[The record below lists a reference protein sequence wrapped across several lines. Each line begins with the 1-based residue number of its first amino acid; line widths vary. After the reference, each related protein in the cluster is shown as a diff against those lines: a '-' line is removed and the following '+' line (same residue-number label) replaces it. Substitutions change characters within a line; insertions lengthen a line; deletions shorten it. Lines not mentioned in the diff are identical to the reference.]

1 MAGFTDTVVEPND
14 VFSRATTKTFNR
26 EADTSGSQLVTNLV
40 NVASSGITFA
50 AEISADSASLEATT
64 SIEREVTESITNS
77 DYFTQARKDL
87 NLAASIPNSTVRE
100 LKLQSLRN
108 SLTTKFG
115 GKRNQAAIDKAF
127 KDTRGYVSPSQ
138 MMSTQA
144 DALELESQ
152 AAFISEVKTARA
164 SGLVGTD
171 NEVLNASRSMA
182 IGGATLSN
190 ANSAAG
196 SAGGSSTGSFN
207 ANLLPQFDAAK
218 DGAVKFA
225 SGNILPLMQEFSN
238 ADITRK
244 AEIRAELGNLMFNQ
258 KALYLR
264 AFGNEGIN
272 LSDKELDYIVSP
284 STTLFD
290 QMGEFLGLKQNELT
304 EEKSLEL
311 LNTNMDT
318 ALGIV
323 KNSLIGSFVNTEAGR
338 ELMIAKEV
346 GGDAFAATL
355 MQGIDTMVPKI
366 KKIAGDYGKDTSQ
379 TVAATLGRLVSGKV
393 PFTDVGQVMVDQQ
406 TALETMSDVDPALI
420 EDKSILSNMTSMIV
434 DGVLQDKTVAN
445 QERIVTVMSGSNGVT
460 TVRELMKVDQSG
472 AEQAVNFFNETTN
485 RQLTQ
490 RMAKVAN
497 KAEREGISV
506 LFSDGKFHVNGES
519 PALVEMVASLN
530 SDLTMT
536 TKYKEFG
543 PDKKMTDIPYR
554 NLIVGDRWTNTVQM
568 MAETDGGV
576 IDINVSPLAWENSDA
591 FLKIGK
597 PWYMRSEDEQAAQKD
612 LRASRSV
619 NGVQA
624 VVDWFANDGSGAIA
638 FQGNK
643 GPTDK

>member
-1 MAGFTDTVVEPND
+1 
-14 VFSRATTKTFNR
+14 
-26 EADTSGSQLVTNLV
+26 
-40 NVASSGITFA
+40 
-50 AEISADSASLEATT
+50 
-64 SIEREVTESITNS
+64 
-77 DYFTQARKDL
+77 
-87 NLAASIPNSTVRE
+87 
-100 LKLQSLRN
+100 
-108 SLTTKFG
+108 
-115 GKRNQAAIDKAF
+115 
-127 KDTRGYVSPSQ
+127 
-138 MMSTQA
+138 
-144 DALELESQ
+144 
-152 AAFISEVKTARA
+152 
-164 SGLVGTD
+164 
-171 NEVLNASRSMA
+171 
-182 IGGATLSN
+182 
-190 ANSAAG
+190 
-196 SAGGSSTGSFN
+196 
-207 ANLLPQFDAAK
+207 
-218 DGAVKFA
+218 
-225 SGNILPLMQEFSN
+225 
-238 ADITRK
+238 
-244 AEIRAELGNLMFNQ
+244 
-258 KALYLR
+258 
-264 AFGNEGIN
+264 
-272 LSDKELDYIVSP
+272 
-284 STTLFD
+284 
-290 QMGEFLGLKQNELT
+290 MGEFLGLKQNELT

-323 KNSLIGSFVNTEAGR
+323 KNSLIGSFFNTEAGR

-346 GGDAFAATL
+346 GGDAFAATM

-420 EDKSILSNMTSMIV
+420 EDKSILSNITSMIV

-472 AEQAVNFFNETTN
+472 AEQAVRFFNKTAD

-490 RMAKVAN
+490 RMAKVAD

-543 PDKKMTDIPYR
+543 PDKKVTDIPYR

-576 IDINVSPLAWENSDA
+576 IDFNVSPLAWENSDA
-591 FLKIGK
+591 PIKIGK
-597 PWYMRSEDEQAAQKD
+597 LWFMRSDAEQAAQED

-619 NGVQA
+619 NGIQA